1 MSEQQMYTSILGD
14 AKLSLGLNPDEP
26 DEFFDPLIIGEANAA
41 IARLTQIGLGKL
53 GDFIVEDSTDTWAD
67 YLAMDSGYL
76 LPFAKSYV
84 QKRVKLNVDPPQS
97 GSLSSSLEQEID
109 KLEFNI
115 QTAIE
120 LHNIE
125 SEEGAV

>member
-14 AKLSLGLNPDEP
+14 AKLSLGLNPEEA

-41 IARLTQIGLGKL
+41 IARLAQIGLGKL
-53 GDFIVEDSTDTWAD
+53 GDFIVEDFADTWAD
-67 YLAMDSGYL
+67 YLAMDSSYL